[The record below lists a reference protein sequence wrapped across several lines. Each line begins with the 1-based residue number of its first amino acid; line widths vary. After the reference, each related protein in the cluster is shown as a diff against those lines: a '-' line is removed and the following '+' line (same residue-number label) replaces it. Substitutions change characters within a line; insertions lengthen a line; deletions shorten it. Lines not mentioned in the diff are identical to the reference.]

1 MADSGGVQPTE
12 ELDRFGNFFPLP
24 FRVAIL
30 LVAGK
35 HEPQI
40 RRLPWSLMKV
50 LHGAR
55 LLGMGYKSS
64 LLVLGENSKLTGFSY
79 VMFSYANVMRRMFQ
93 P

>member
-35 HEPQI
+35 HEPRI
-40 RRLPWSLMKV
+40 KRWSLV
-50 LHGAR
+50 
-55 LLGMGYKSS
+55 
-64 LLVLGENSKLTGFSY
+64 
-79 VMFSYANVMRRMFQ
+79 ANESVTRH
-93 P
+93 